1 MPSCSGLRAILPGA
15 TIDYL
20 TLEENRGIP
29 EASGLFDCVYS
40 IRHSTTPIERF
51 GRAFSFM
58 TQRRKGK
65 YDVVIDLQR
74 NWVSRFIRI
83 CLVPKAWSEFDRFS
97 RVSAYTRTTEAVI
110 AAGFPSL
117 SPHHVMKVADSR
129 DESKKLLETYGWQS
143 GLTTILINPA
153 GSWRSRNW
161 PIERYVELVKLLTN
175 AGPSQLLLL
184 GTENLKKRVEPL
196 LELKG
201 PHVINMIGKTTLSES
216 FSLMRNV
223 DLMISEDSG
232 LMHMACANGVPV
244 VALFGSSRHD
254 WSAPVGPQSV
264 CLHSG
269 DLECGACMTEICR
282 FGDTH
287 CLTRYSAQFVFD
299 QCRRILDSAARTSR
313 SA

>member
-1 MPSCSGLRAILPGA
+1 MPSCAGLRAILPDA
-15 TIDYL
+15 AIDYL
-20 TLEENRGIP
+20 TLEGNEGIP
-29 EASGLFDCVYS
+29 KASGLFDHVYAV
-40 IRHSTTPIERF
+40 RHSTTPTERF
-51 GRAFSFM
+51 GGAISFLIH
-58 TQRRKGK
+58 RRKGQ

-83 CLVPKAWSEFDRFS
+83 CLCPKAWSEFDRFS
-97 RVSAYTRTTEAVI
+97 PVSAYSRTTETMI

-117 SPHHVMKVADSR
+117 SPIHTMKVTGSR
-129 DESKKLLETYGWQS
+129 DKSKKLLEAHGWQS
-143 GLTTILINPA
+143 GPTTILLNPA
-153 GSWRSRNW
+153 GAWSSRNW
-161 PIERYVELVKLLTN
+161 PIDRYVELANLF
-175 AGPSQLLLL
+175 ADSGHIQLLLL
-184 GTENLKKRVEPL
+184 GTENLRIRVEPL

-201 PHVINMIGKTTLSES
+201 ISVIDMIGKTTLFEA
-216 FSLMRNV
+216 FSLLPFL

-244 VALFGSSRHD
+244 VALFGSSRDD
-254 WSAPVGPQSV
+254 WSAPVGPKSV

-269 DLECGACMTEICR
+269 DLECGACMTEVCR

-299 QCRRILDSAARTSR
+299 HCPRLLDSHVKTSQ